1 VARSYIG
8 DDRGIEFHR
17 SRFGLGEQRQ
27 SDSAVHIPKADQSG
41 IVLLSAFSKPY
52 RRAEGQFGGSV
63 ADENVGADSKLADE
77 EAPVSGLDDGIG
89 LDLRLV
95 RAREDRLERGTEA
108 EDDEAP
114 VLVFLLR
121 GYGGSG
127 REENGSRQGRER
139 RGGVQDGDVW
149 ILSVGKGQFAA
160 ISGIASVLGGP
171 PPVTIALWRVAYRRT

>member
-1 VARSYIG
+1 MARSYIG

-121 GYGGSG
+121 GYGG
-127 REENGSRQGRER
+127 
-139 RGGVQDGDVW
+139 
-149 ILSVGKGQFAA
+149 
-160 ISGIASVLGGP
+160 
-171 PPVTIALWRVAYRRT
+171 RRT